1 MRDRP
6 VIGWREWVGLP
17 ALLPVPIK
25 AKIDSGARS
34 SAVHS
39 FGTRRFTDGGAP
51 WVEFSLHPLQGH
63 DRPAFPCRAQVI
75 DERMVRSS
83 NGEAELRLF
92 IATEASLGAV
102 RWPIELSLADRDLM
116 GFRMLLGRAAIRRRF
131 VIDPG
136 RSFRL
141 SPATMAPA

>member
-1 MRDRP
+1 
-6 VIGWREWVGLP
+6 
-17 ALLPVPIK
+17 
-25 AKIDSGARS
+25 
-34 SAVHS
+34 
-39 FGTRRFTDGGAP
+39 
-51 WVEFSLHPLQGH
+51 
-63 DRPAFPCRAQVI
+63 
-75 DERMVRSS
+75 MVRSS

-92 IATEASLGAV
+92 IATEAALGAV